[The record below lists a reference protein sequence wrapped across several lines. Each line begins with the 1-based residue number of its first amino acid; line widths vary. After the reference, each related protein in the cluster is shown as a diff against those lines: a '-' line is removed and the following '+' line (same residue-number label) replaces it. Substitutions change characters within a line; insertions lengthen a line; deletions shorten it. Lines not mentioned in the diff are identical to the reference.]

1 MGSAFLKLIILT
13 MKLFDINLSD
23 NCYIIYINNNSIT
36 LFNYIQNNLYS
47 LSILTGLIFLL
58 WFLKYYI
65 NNTII
70 SIPNLQYIFSNISQH
85 IISLQPNVI
94 LEHIFQNENP
104 NQDIQPIQPIQD
116 IEVVQTIQDIKV
128 VQNVI
133 EHEGI
138 TLENYTNQLYEI
150 AATTQNTQNT
160 HSTFKQILK
169 SKIKTFKK
177 LFKSQQHQNQN
188 QTGGEINDG
197 FDFINFDN
205 NELLNENSY
214 QFTIILNI
222 VITKIN
228 YINNLLILNDNIP
241 NYKLKYLK
249 YKYKYQH
256 S

>member
-1 MGSAFLKLIILT
+1 M
-13 MKLFDINLSD
+13 
-23 NCYIIYINNNSIT
+23 
-36 LFNYIQNNLYS
+36 
-47 LSILTGLIFLL
+47 
-58 WFLKYYI
+58 
-65 NNTII
+65 I

-85 IISLQPNVI
+85 IISLQPNII

-104 NQDIQPIQPIQD
+104 NQDQDIQPIQD
-116 IEVVQTIQDIKV
+116 IEV

-150 AATTQNTQNT
+150 AETTQNTQNT
-160 HSTFKQILK
+160 RFTFKQILK

-177 LFKSQQHQNQN
+177 LFKSQQHQNQ
-188 QTGGEINDG
+188 TGGEINDG
-197 FDFINFDN
+197 FNFINFDN

-214 QFTIILNI
+214 QFSIILNI

-228 YINNLLILNDNIP
+228 YINNLLIINDNIP